1 MILSF
6 TKLQFDQ
13 KDYVKKVYNVFISIH
28 YIFRFIQDGSTF
40 VHMLSLGSLQ
50 FCGFV
55 KNAKLPKL
63 SESVKSTTPDVDVDH
78 PLSLAAG
85 K

>member
-1 MILSF
+1 MWYF
-6 TKLQFDQ
+6 TIF
-13 KDYVKKVYNVFISIH
+13 VCS
-28 YIFRFIQDGSTF
+28 IFRFIQDGSTF

-63 SESVKSTTPDVDVDH
+63 SEFVKSTTPKVDVDH

-85 K
+85 KDLEKPIKHIYVPP